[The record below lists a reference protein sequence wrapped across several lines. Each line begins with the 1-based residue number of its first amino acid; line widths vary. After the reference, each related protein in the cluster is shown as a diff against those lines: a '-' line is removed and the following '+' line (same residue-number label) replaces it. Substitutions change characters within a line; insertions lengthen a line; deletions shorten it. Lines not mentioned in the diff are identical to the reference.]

1 MREKTKD
8 VTINGINFRIGL
20 VSALVGDWI
29 INQTMAKNTTDEKVY
44 SRIQSHLLGAC
55 SLLCGTPDGDQMPMK
70 VFAEG
75 RWLVLKQCPELEYD
89 SDLLHD
95 LLNEVEAFNF
105 GPFLQK
111 FASRLEAERLAK
123 IQAITQS
130 SSPTI

>member
-8 VTINGINFRIGL
+8 VTINGVNFRIGL
-20 VSALVGDWI
+20 VSALIGDWI
-29 INQTMAKNTTDEKVY
+29 INQMMAKTATDEKVY
-44 SRIQSHLLGAC
+44 SRIQAHLLGVC
-55 SLLCGTPDGDQMPMK
+55 SLLVGTPDGEPMPMK

-75 RWLVLKQCPELEYD
+75 RWLVLKQCPEMEYD

-95 LLNEVEAFNF
+95 LMNEVEAFNF

-111 FASRLEAERLAK
+111 LGSRLEAERLAQ